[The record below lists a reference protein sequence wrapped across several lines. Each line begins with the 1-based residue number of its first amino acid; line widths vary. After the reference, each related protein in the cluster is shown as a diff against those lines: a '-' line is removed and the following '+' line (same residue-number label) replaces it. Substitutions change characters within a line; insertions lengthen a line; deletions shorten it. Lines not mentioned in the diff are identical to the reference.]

1 MLNAALGRL
10 RRMNELSPTFRLL
23 LAASFLIPLA
33 GFMVMPFMSFFLHD
47 RMKMDLEV
55 VGLVIAVASF
65 VQMSGGVVGGYVADR
80 FGLRRTMV
88 VALVIRTI
96 SFALFVV
103 SIRAPA
109 LSIPALLLSAVGVAL
124 YLPANKA
131 YVVRDCDADRRPL
144 FLSLNNAALNSGM
157 ALGPLISGLFIMRA
171 PMAVFAVASGIFA
184 AVTLLHVKALP
195 PDAEIRRPEPRKE
208 RGGAVRLLLIPPVI
222 TAALGFYA
230 YMFFQNYLSLYVVA
244 HYSSTVFSVL
254 LLINGLLVV
263 ALQPVLA
270 KRINGLGF
278 PLATALSFALF
289 ACGLLLI
296 GWAGLLAVVV
306 GVVLISLGEVV
317 LFLKSELE
325 ALRYSPDSP
334 GVVFG
339 NQRLATG
346 IGAFASAWAGGW
358 FYQRATDSPDGDS
371 RFWIYCAVQAAIGG
385 LLALAVSLLSRR
397 NAAPAD
403 EETADEESAGP
414 GRDADRTSSADRTTS
429 DEQNASLG

>member
-1 MLNAALGRL
+1 MLNDALIRL
-10 RRMNELSPTFRLL
+10 RRMNELSPAFRLL

-33 GFMVMPFMSFFLHD
+33 GFMVMPFMSFFLHN

-80 FGLRRTMV
+80 FGLKRTMV
-88 VALVIRTI
+88 LALVIRTV
-96 SFALFVV
+96 SFLLFVV
-103 SIRAPA
+103 SMMVPA

-131 YVVRDCDADRRPL
+131 YVVRDCAPERRPL

-157 ALGPLISGLFIMRA
+157 ALGPLVSGLFILRA

-184 AVTLLHVKALP
+184 AVTFLHLRALP
-195 PDAEIRRPEPRKE
+195 TDAEIPRTATRQE
-208 RGGAVRLLLIPPVI
+208 RGGAMKQLLIPPVI
-222 TAALGFYA
+222 TAVLGFYA

-244 HYSSTVFSVL
+244 HYSSTVFSL
-254 LLINGLLVV
+254 LLLVNGLLVV

-270 KRINGLGF
+270 KWINGLGF
-278 PLATALSFALF
+278 SAAVAFSFGSF

-296 GWAGLLAVVV
+296 GRDGILAMVS

-317 LFLKSELE
+317 LFLKNELE
-325 ALRYSPDSP
+325 ALRYSPDKP
-334 GVVFG
+334 GAVFG

-358 FYQRATDSPDGDS
+358 FYQRAVDSPDGDS
-371 RFWIYCAVQAAIGG
+371 RFWVYCAVQTAIGG
-385 LLALAVSLLSRR
+385 LIALAVSFFSRKDTVP
-397 NAAPAD
+397 PAKETVGSDGGD
-403 EETADEESAGP
+403 EVTSALASKDA
-414 GRDADRTSSADRTTS
+414 GRD
-429 DEQNASLG
+429 